1 MASTQRNV
9 WMTVVQV
16 VLAIVIVVLAYVLY
30 QSITEPYK
38 EIERQERLTQ
48 LTRQRMSQL
57 RSALVYYQEK
67 TGHFPPSLDSLV
79 HYLKQDSLFLA
90 KADSILGIRGNRG
103 FTVPID
109 SLIYSP
115 RTGKPFIY
123 ILNDTSRVEIYLL
136 KDPDSNDSIGS
147 RIPDITLLNAASWE

>member
-79 HYLKQDSLFLA
+79 NYLKQDSLFLA
-90 KADSILGIRGNRG
+90 KADSILGLQGELN
-103 FTVPID
+103 VPLD

-123 ILNDTSRVEIYLL
+123 MLNDTSRVEIYLL